1 MRIVAF
7 LITMA
12 VVTIFAGFS
21 FFKAPT
27 KQNSPLI
34 QKVSTPSLEPI
45 ASPSSK
51 LTPIPTKPPIAK
63 LTIPP
68 NFGRSLR
75 VPILMYHYIGAN
87 PNPGKDLARDNLSVT
102 PDEFEKQLDYL
113 NVQGFNSISLDT
125 LYAGLKETIN
135 LPPKPVV
142 LTFDD
147 GYIDFYINA
156 FPILKRFNIHAT
168 SFLPTQLIGT
178 GYYMNWN
185 QVAQL
190 QSSGLI
196 SFQAHTLHH
205 SNLTTLEVELA
216 KLEILQSKK
225 ELESHIGVPV
235 NWFSYPYGSSN
246 ELLWEI
252 VKQAGF
258 VGGVGTWTG
267 SNINEGNIYDLPRI
281 KIPGG
286 ESIDSFAKKLSI

>member
-1 MRIVAF
+1 MKIVAF
-7 LITMA
+7 LITA
-12 VVTIFAGFS
+12 ITISSFLGFS
-21 FFKAPT
+21 FFSLPA
-27 KQNSPLI
+27 KQNNPLI
-34 QKVSTPSLEPI
+34 QKVLTPSLDSY
-45 ASPSSK
+45 ASPTSK

-63 LTIPP
+63 LSIPP
-68 NFGRSLR
+68 NFGRSLK

-125 LYAGLKETIN
+125 LYAGLKGTIS
-135 LPPKPVV
+135 LPPKPMV

-205 SNLTTLEVELA
+205 SDLTTLELELA
-216 KLEILQSKK
+216 KQEILQSKK
-225 ELESHIGVPV
+225 ELESRIGVPV

-246 ELLWEI
+246 ELLWEL